1 MCSQVLYQISDMM
14 GRFLTQNGLR
24 GFVPPASEGLITLV
38 VVFPAVK
45 VEQEYFSLEADVK
58 KGDLS
63 L

>member
-1 MCSQVLYQISDMM
+1 MM

-24 GFVPPASEGLITLV
+24 GFVPPAWEGLMTLV

-45 VEQEYFSLEADVK
+45 VEQGYFSLEADVK